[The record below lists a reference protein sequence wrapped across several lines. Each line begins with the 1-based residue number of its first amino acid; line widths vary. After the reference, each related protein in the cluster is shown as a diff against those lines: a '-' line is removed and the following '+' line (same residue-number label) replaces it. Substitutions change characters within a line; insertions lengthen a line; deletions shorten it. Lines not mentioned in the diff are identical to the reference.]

1 MIRKYIHSQKRKA
14 VSARLRRAKQAKR
27 DRLGID
33 AETARWRTLHPVP
46 EIVISQE
53 ALDEINR
60 IQMSPRTGCGEYV
73 TKGTSEHGS

>member
-1 MIRKYIHSQKRKA
+1 MIRKFIPREKRKA
-14 VSARLRRAKQAKR
+14 VSAKLHRAKQAKR
-27 DRLGID
+27 ERLGID
-33 AETARWRTLHPVP
+33 AETARWRALHPVP

-60 IQMSPRTGCGEYV
+60 IQMSPITGCGEYV

>member
-14 VSARLRRAKQAKR
+14 VSARLHRAKQAKR

-73 TKGTSEHGS
+73 TKVPS